1 MIFDLRNIS
10 LSSTSVA
17 PGAAELSGPTV
28 GDAPCFRPASES
40 LDPACGRRLEPR
52 SSHGPQSSHSPQPS
66 HNPWRRRVC
75 IGLILAGA
83 VWGSHGAPLT
93 AQQPVA
99 EEPTTVAQPAAEA
112 ATDESST
119 TAPTEVAVETPPP
132 PPPPAA
138 PSLPVPPHPLALPRY
153 ESSGLDGF
161 FHIQLDSGQAYLNE
175 RLDNP
180 PLRSRRL
187 DQNISREI
195 GLATGMSIGDLLLGP
210 IRNGDGSLKA
220 ALLVETATGYVA
232 FLDDIGRDSKLG
244 AITVAI
250 DRPFQSLAADD
261 RGASLLMRRDSSG
274 RTEGAYLYHATSGR
288 AVYLDGLRKL
298 DPAGA
303 VTATVPWPTLGQRA
317 ATVALQSPREE
328 TLGYWLGDPSTGESY
343 RVSLN
348 RGAPTRISTRKLTVN
363 LFDAIA
369 GRGPHAT
376 YDPLVA
382 VGLEDRNGETR
393 HIFLLSVGSGEMAVW
408 FDVAGNGGSP
418 SIVKLTRNLYDVLGS
433 EPAPV
438 PRTIE
443 AIPQVGGDGVDG
455 VYLLDSVTRRVVLV
469 GDLTQPSGATLASY
483 GDFGG

>member
-1 MIFDLRNIS
+1 MIFDLRNIPHFS
-10 LSSTSVA
+10 PSVA
-17 PGAAELSGPTV
+17 PKGTELGGLSAADAQRSVFDPEPLGAAEDGRFEPRHHSKPSRRHLLIGLLLACSAWGGPATTV
-28 GDAPCFRPASES
+28 IAQEPATGDQAAVAEPAS
-40 LDPACGRRLEPR
+40 PPG
-52 SSHGPQSSHSPQPS
+52 
-66 HNPWRRRVC
+66 
-75 IGLILAGA
+75 
-83 VWGSHGAPLT
+83 
-93 AQQPVA
+93 
-99 EEPTTVAQPAAEA
+99 EEVPAA
-112 ATDESST
+112 
-119 TAPTEVAVETPPP
+119 APAEVVDTPPP
-132 PPPPAA
+132 PPVPN
-138 PSLPVPPHPLALPRY
+138 LPVPPHPLALPQF
-153 ESSGLDGF
+153 ESSAVDGF
-161 FHIQLDSGQAYLNE
+161 FHIQLDSGQVYLSS

-180 PLRSRRL
+180 PVRSRRL

-210 IRNGDGSLKA
+210 IRNGDGSLRA

-244 AITVAI
+244 TITVAI
-250 DRPFQSLAADD
+250 DRPFKALAADD

-317 ATVALQSPREE
+317 AAVPLQSAREE
-328 TLGYWLGDPSTGESY
+328 TLGYWLADPSTGESY
-343 RVSLN
+343 RVSVS
-348 RGAPTRISTRKLTVN
+348 RGAPARIATRKLTTN

-376 YDPLVA
+376 YAPLVA

-418 SIVKLTRNLYDVLGS
+418 RIVKLARNLYDVLGR
-433 EPAPV
+433 EPASV

-443 AIPQVGGDGVDG
+443 AMPQVSPGGVDG
-455 VYLLDSVTRRVVLV
+455 VYLLDSVTRSVILA
-469 GDLTQPSGATLASY
+469 GSLTQPGGATLSSY
-483 GDFGG
+483 GTFGG